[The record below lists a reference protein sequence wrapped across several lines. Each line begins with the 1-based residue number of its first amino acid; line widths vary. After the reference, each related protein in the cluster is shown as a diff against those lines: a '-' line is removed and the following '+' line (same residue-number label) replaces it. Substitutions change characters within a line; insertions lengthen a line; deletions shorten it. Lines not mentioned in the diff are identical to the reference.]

1 MKNKKIQT
9 LSRKFPKT
17 YSQELGINTEKNWGE
32 IFKWFIASLLF
43 GKRITENTAKK
54 TYREFRREGLL
65 TPKGIS
71 EAGWDKLVEVLDAGG
86 YARYDFS
93 TATRLLDIMKGL
105 EKKGGL
111 ENLYKES
118 ENSRELEQKLKE
130 FKGIGDVTT
139 NIFLRELRFMSKI
152 DPEISEFIKISAK
165 NLDIDLNINRKTK
178 EFIHLESALLR
189 LGKDYCRK
197 NKCKKCPVTKYCKRK
212 NHRLLK
218 ALGSS
223 TASSLR

>member
-1 MKNKKIQT
+1 MKNKKIQA

-17 YSQELGINTEKNWGE
+17 YSEELGINIEKNWDE
-32 IFKWFIASLLF
+32 IFKWFTASFLF
-43 GKRITENTAKK
+43 GKRISENIAKK
-54 TYREFRREGLL
+54 TYREFEREGLL
-65 TPKGIS
+65 TPRSIT

-105 EKKGGL
+105 REKESL

-118 ENSRELEQKLKE
+118 KNSKEFEQKLKE

-152 DPEISEFIKISAK
+152 NPETSKLVKNSAE

-197 NKCKKCPVTKYCKRK
+197 NKCRKCPVTEYCKSQKSPSIKGFRE
-212 NHRLLK
+212 
-218 ALGSS
+218 
-223 TASSLR
+223 